1 MVGFR
6 FAPASWAL
14 RRPLLCLLVLAFLPV
29 ACGGGGG
36 GDEGGSAET
45 TTTIVRATAQEAPV
59 AVGDCGV
66 VPRLRVG
73 GALDPATI
81 EVVEC
86 TVPHDIE
93 ISAVFDYPAGSD
105 IEFPGTIAVD
115 GYATDQCLERFEA
128 YVGAP
133 YASSSLDVLIIAP
146 DEDGW
151 DDGDRRIACVLYH
164 TNFEELVGSVA
175 GSGR

>member
-1 MVGFR
+1 MPRSRSIARPV
-6 FAPASWAL
+6 AAVAAVAL
-14 RRPLLCLLVLAFLPV
+14 TGGMAWFVLAGGD
-29 ACGGGGG
+29 GGGA
-36 GDEGGSAET
+36 GDGDAAAT
-45 TTTIVRATAQEAPV
+45 TTTVRRTTAEEAPV
-59 AVGDCGV
+59 SPGDCGD
-66 VPRLRVG
+66 VPRLQVG

-81 EVVEC
+81 EHVDCDE
-86 TVPHDIE
+86 PHLME
-93 ISAVFDYPAGSD
+93 IGAVFEYPLGPGAD
-105 IEFPGTIAVD
+105 FPGSTHVD
-115 GYATDQCLERFEA
+115 GYATQECLERFEA

-133 YASSSLDVLIIAP
+133 YAESELDVLIVAP